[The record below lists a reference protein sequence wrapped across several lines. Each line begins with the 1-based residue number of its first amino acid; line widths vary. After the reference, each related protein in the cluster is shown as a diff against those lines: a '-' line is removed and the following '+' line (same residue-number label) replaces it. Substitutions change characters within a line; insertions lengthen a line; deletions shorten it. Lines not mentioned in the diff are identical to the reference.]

1 MHYRLKNNIAL
12 RGWQKL
18 PYALTELDSG
28 NVMFLGKVEF
38 DALSMCDG
46 QTEIGPISTLPIYM
60 EVIDKAKEM
69 GIIEECPKMHL
80 MPWQKYHQY
89 PSRYIDTAHWSITG
103 RCNYK
108 CRHCYMSAPDA
119 KFGELSR
126 EQCFSIIDQL
136 HECGIKNV
144 TLTGGEALYRDDFWD
159 LADRLI
165 AYGIQIKSIHSN
177 GELVTKELLDALERR
192 RIMPTFSISFDGV
205 GQHDWLRGIEGSEK
219 TVINAFKLCRDRG
232 YATNTELCLHQYNKH
247 TLRESVNLLASLGVG
262 SVKTNPASM
271 SGAWIENAGD
281 ANLTIQELYE
291 VYLDYIPH
299 YFEDGAPMNIQLGGF
314 FYGRKGEMKYMLP
327 SVKCDGAEKA
337 GRQVICG
344 HARKVMYI
352 SAEGRILPC
361 MSLSGLDVQK
371 DYPLVTEIGLV
382 KCLTNSTYMRLI
394 GSTVDDFLENCTECA
409 ECEFKYQCCTGCRAS
424 AMDSGGDL
432 MGPDRACCEFFKG
445 GIISRIIEAAKGA
458 ECVNYQISE

>member
-1 MHYRLKNNIAL
+1 
-12 RGWQKL
+12 
-18 PYALTELDSG
+18 
-28 NVMFLGKVEF
+28 
-38 DALSMCDG
+38 
-46 QTEIGPISTLPIYM
+46 
-60 EVIDKAKEM
+60 
-69 GIIEECPKMHL
+69 
-80 MPWQKYHQY
+80 
-89 PSRYIDTAHWSITG
+89 
-103 RCNYK
+103 
-108 CRHCYMSAPDA
+108 
-119 KFGELSR
+119 
-126 EQCFSIIDQL
+126 
-136 HECGIKNV
+136 
-144 TLTGGEALYRDDFWD
+144 
-159 LADRLI
+159 
-165 AYGIQIKSIHSN
+165 
-177 GELVTKELLDALERR
+177 
-192 RIMPTFSISFDGV
+192 
-205 GQHDWLRGIEGSEK
+205 QHDWLRGIEGSEK